1 MGQCD
6 EIIGTDRL
14 FHAIRKSHSVGMA
27 SIFGQLDHN
36 RDGTARM
43 NDASP
48 LPRDF
53 PQHNNLAAFRKYE
66 SMLGVRR
73 FRHGCGY
80 LKC

>member
-27 SIFGQLDHN
+27 SIFGRLDHN

-43 NDASP
+43 NHASP
-48 LPRDF
+48 LPCDF
-53 PQHNNLAAFRKYE
+53 SQHNNLAAFRKNK
-66 SMLGVRR
+66 SMLGIRR
-73 FRHGCGY
+73 FCHGCQY
-80 LKC
+80 RKC